1 MKTRLIALASLAA
14 LTLGFT
20 SAQTTLKVGASPVPH
35 AEILEFIQPALAE
48 EGLNL
53 EIIVFTDYVQP
64 NLALDN
70 GDIDANYFQ
79 HVPYQEQFSADH
91 GLKLTALG
99 GVHVEP
105 IGLYSDK
112 HASLDE
118 LPEGAQIGIPN
129 DPSNAGRALLL
140 LQAAGL
146 LELAENAGLDAT
158 PLDITAN
165 PKNFR
170 FVELEAAQLPR
181 SLADTAASVINT
193 NYALE
198 AGLNPLEDALVIEGA
213 DSPYVNVLTV
223 RAGEEDNPAFS
234 QLLDALTSEAVREF
248 IEETYEGAVVAT
260 F

>member
-14 LTLGFT
+14 LTFGFAA
-20 SAQTTLKVGASPVPH
+20 AQTTLKVGASPVPH